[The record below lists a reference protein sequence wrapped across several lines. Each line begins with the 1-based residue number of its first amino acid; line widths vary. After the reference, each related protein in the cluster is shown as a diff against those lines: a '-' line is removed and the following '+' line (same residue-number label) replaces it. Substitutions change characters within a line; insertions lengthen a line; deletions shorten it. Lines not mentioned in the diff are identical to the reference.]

1 MLFSQLNVITMKANI
16 IAIGNSKGLIIPS
29 ALLRRLNITDK
40 TCINISVEN
49 NEIVLKPI
57 RQGWEEIAKEMREN
71 EDDSLLMDES
81 LTSFEKEDWTW

>member
-1 MLFSQLNVITMKANI
+1 MKVNI

-40 TCINISVEN
+40 TCINISLEN
-49 NEIVLKPI
+49 NEIILKPI
-57 RQGWEEIAKEMREN
+57 RQGWEAIAQEMSVN
-71 EDDSLLMDES
+71 EDDSLLIDEG